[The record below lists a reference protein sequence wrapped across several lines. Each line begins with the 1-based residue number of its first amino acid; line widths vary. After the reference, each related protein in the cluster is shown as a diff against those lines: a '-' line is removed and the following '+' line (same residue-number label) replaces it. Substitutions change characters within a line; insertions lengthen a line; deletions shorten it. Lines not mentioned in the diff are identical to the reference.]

1 MPEEYKEL
9 TPYVAWN
16 PLPHSEWNAQSA
28 SHLLRRIGFS
38 ATPDKTKEV
47 LERGLSATIDHY
59 FGVQRVMPIPPKI
72 SSARQNTRE
81 MSQKLMQG
89 SPEEQKKARR
99 EIRRNFNEAYREYG
113 LNWIQFAREDYNA
126 PYEKMVMFLQ
136 DVLVVGLPK
145 TRNPYWLYLHQ
156 SLLREN
162 INSNFDTLCK
172 AVSRSP
178 AMIKYLDLQQ
188 NRKGHPNENF
198 ARELFELFI
207 LGEGNYTEKDIKEAA
222 RAFTG
227 YKIRNNEFFFNRRQF
242 DDGSKTVFNRKGRWN
257 GDDVIDLALDQSA
270 ARTFLP
276 NEFLHFYLSTD
287 VTLEDSY
294 LKSLGN
300 IWRRNHFNL
309 GSLIKTVFKSRI
321 FFHPQFRGNL
331 IKSPTHFY
339 FGLLQDL
346 NLDVAPFP
354 SHTLNALR
362 NMGQPFFA
370 PPNVRGWVGGKNWIN
385 ASTLAARR
393 QLIESLFSPLEE
405 DNLNA
410 DDYAALKTAHRE
422 NRGKITVTE
431 KMIKGI
437 AGMKNEAMVDHFIN
451 YFLSDFDNDQIRK
464 VLMKYINQGSANR
477 TEKIRNLVAV
487 LLQSPQYQLS

>member
-1 MPEEYKEL
+1 
-9 TPYVAWN
+9 
-16 PLPHSEWNAQSA
+16 
-28 SHLLRRIGFS
+28 
-38 ATPDKTKEV
+38 
-47 LERGLSATIDHY
+47 
-59 FGVQRVMPIPPKI
+59 
-72 SSARQNTRE
+72 
-81 MSQKLMQG
+81 
-89 SPEEQKKARR
+89 
-99 EIRRNFNEAYREYG
+99 
-113 LNWIQFAREDYNA
+113 
-126 PYEKMVMFLQ
+126 MFLQ

-242 DDGSKTVFNRKGRWN
+242 DDGSKIVFNRKGQWN

-309 GSLIKTVFKSRI
+309 SSLIKTVFKSRI
-321 FFHPQFRGNL
+321 FFHSQFRGNL

-354 SHTLNALR
+354 TFTLNALR

-370 PPNVRGWVGGKNWIN
+370 PPNVRGWVGGENWIN

-393 QLIESLFSPLEE
+393 QFIERLVCSP
-405 DNLNA
+405 
-410 DDYAALKTAHRE
+410 
-422 NRGKITVTE
+422 
-431 KMIKGI
+431 
-437 AGMKNEAMVDHFIN
+437 
-451 YFLSDFDNDQIRK
+451 
-464 VLMKYINQGSANR
+464 
-477 TEKIRNLVAV
+477 
-487 LLQSPQYQLS
+487 